1 MKWGYRTSEIKDSEI
16 VLSATLSFE
25 ACKNDEEKKVMLDT
39 IEKYREGRSNSQPAG
54 KSCGSVFKN
63 PDGLF
68 AGQLIEEA
76 GFKGYEIGGAQVS
89 PKHANFIL
97 NKGDAMASDVV
108 ALIMAIQKKVY
119 EDKNIKLVPELRFL
133 GFSEDVS

>member
-16 VLSATLSFE
+16 VLSATISFE
-25 ACKNDEEKKVMLDT
+25 ACKNDEEKKAMLDT
-39 IEKYREGRSNSQPAG
+39 IEKFKESRINSQPTG

-89 PKHANFIL
+89 PLHANFIL